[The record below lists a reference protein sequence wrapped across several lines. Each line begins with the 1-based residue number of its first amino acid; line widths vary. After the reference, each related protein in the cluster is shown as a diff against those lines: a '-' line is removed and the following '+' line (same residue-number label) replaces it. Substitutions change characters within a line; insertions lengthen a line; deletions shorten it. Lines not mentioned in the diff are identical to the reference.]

1 MQNKQSTY
9 APVIA
14 SVKTSLKTHP
24 GAVLLLVALIV
35 ASVVTSL
42 LPPLVLKR
50 VINELTAGKGISFR
64 LSAGYLML
72 VIVSDLFETAQNSA
86 ITIFGQK
93 ITHGIRSVL
102 CAKLDRLPADY
113 FTKHPAGQITSVFVN
128 DADTIDTLYSD
139 GIVGMLADSFKLIGI
154 LGIIFTECPGLA
166 ILLVILTPFLFLLTR
181 HFQRATLVAQ
191 RDNRQAIGRVSNHV
205 PETIRNIRMIH
216 VLGKEKYMESR
227 YDAYISDS
235 YNAVNR
241 SNFYDGIYSPIIQI
255 VQAAVV
261 AVMMVAAV
269 SGLELQGLFGLSVG
283 SAVAVISYVGKL
295 FAPIENIGMEL
306 QNIQT
311 AIAGIRH
318 ISDFLNVPD
327 RVVPE
332 AEKPEE
338 NAPAVVFD
346 QVTFGYDPSLPI
358 LKQLSFTIAP
368 GEHVFILGRS
378 GAGKSTI
385 FKLLLG
391 LYQPQGGA
399 IRLFGE
405 NPQAIP
411 DAAKRRVYG
420 CVEQDF
426 QAIQGN
432 LRDQI
437 ALFDPAITD
446 EEIWAALRLSRLEA
460 VVRALPEQL
469 DTPMSSGLFS
479 RGQLQLL
486 SIARAVV
493 TSPRLLLLDEITA
506 NLDSETE
513 QNILEALEAAAEGR
527 TVLSI
532 SHRLSAVMNDKRKIH
547 LN

>member
-24 GAVLLLVALIV
+24 GAVLLLVVLIV

-64 LSAGYLML
+64 LSAGYLLL

>member
-64 LSAGYLML
+64 LSAGYLLL

-261 AVMMVAAV
+261 AVMLVAAV

>member
-64 LSAGYLML
+64 LSAGYLLL

-241 SNFYDGIYSPIIQI
+241 SNFYDGIYSSIIQI

-513 QNILEALEAAAEGR
+513 QNILEALEATAEGR

>member
-64 LSAGYLML
+64 LSAGYLLL

-486 SIARAVV
+486 SIARVVV

>member
-64 LSAGYLML
+64 LSAGYLLL

-460 VVRALPEQL
+460 VVRDLPEQL

>member
-1 MQNKQSTY
+1 
-9 APVIA
+9 
-14 SVKTSLKTHP
+14 
-24 GAVLLLVALIV
+24 
-35 ASVVTSL
+35 
-42 LPPLVLKR
+42 VLKR

-64 LSAGYLML
+64 LSAGYLLL

-241 SNFYDGIYSPIIQI
+241 SNFYDGIYSSIIQI

>member
-64 LSAGYLML
+64 LSAGYLLL

-241 SNFYDGIYSPIIQI
+241 SNFYDGIYSSIIQI

>member
-64 LSAGYLML
+64 LSAGYLLL

-405 NPQAIP
+405 NPQAIS

>member
-64 LSAGYLML
+64 LSAGYLLL

>member
-14 SVKTSLKTHP
+14 SVKTSLKAHP

-64 LSAGYLML
+64 LSAGYLLL

>member
-1 MQNKQSTY
+1 M
-9 APVIA
+9 
-14 SVKTSLKTHP
+14 
-24 GAVLLLVALIV
+24 
-35 ASVVTSL
+35 
-42 LPPLVLKR
+42 
-50 VINELTAGKGISFR
+50 
-64 LSAGYLML
+64 
-72 VIVSDLFETAQNSA
+72 
-86 ITIFGQK
+86 
-93 ITHGIRSVL
+93 
-102 CAKLDRLPADY
+102 
-113 FTKHPAGQITSVFVN
+113 
-128 DADTIDTLYSD
+128 
-139 GIVGMLADSFKLIGI
+139 
-154 LGIIFTECPGLA
+154 
-166 ILLVILTPFLFLLTR
+166 
-181 HFQRATLVAQ
+181 
-191 RDNRQAIGRVSNHV
+191 
-205 PETIRNIRMIH
+205 
-216 VLGKEKYMESR
+216 
-227 YDAYISDS
+227 
-235 YNAVNR
+235 
-241 SNFYDGIYSPIIQI
+241 
-255 VQAAVV
+255 
-261 AVMMVAAV
+261 
-269 SGLELQGLFGLSVG
+269 
-283 SAVAVISYVGKL
+283 
-295 FAPIENIGMEL
+295 
-306 QNIQT
+306 
-311 AIAGIRH
+311 
-318 ISDFLNVPD
+318 
-327 RVVPE
+327 
-332 AEKPEE
+332 
-338 NAPAVVFD
+338 VFD

>member
-64 LSAGYLML
+64 LSAGYLLL

-332 AEKPEE
+332 TEKPEE

>member
-64 LSAGYLML
+64 LSAGYLLL

-205 PETIRNIRMIH
+205 PETIRNIRMNH

>member
-64 LSAGYLML
+64 LSAGYLLL

-432 LRDQI
+432 MRDQI

>member
-64 LSAGYLML
+64 LSAGYLLL

-113 FTKHPAGQITSVFVN
+113 FTKHPTGQITSVFVN

-378 GAGKSTI
+378 GAGKSII

>member
-64 LSAGYLML
+64 LSAGYLLL

-295 FAPIENIGMEL
+295 FGPIENIGMEL